1 MVNSIYSKAYTEV
14 LEMLKY
20 LPENEYNKIPKE
32 KIDFL
37 KKNKDANYKFS
48 INPEIELE
56 KQNISMEANSIIVT
70 IFRDCF
76 ASDLQ
81 KEKLNII
88 LNQNENKY
96 QEQLREK
103 YNTDNIFKNRK
114 NTNIINLK
122 IESNNLPV
130 EVKKNNFFEKF
141 VIYIKKIIKRMRK

>member
-37 KKNKDANYKFS
+37 KKNKDAN
-48 INPEIELE
+48 
-56 KQNISMEANSIIVT
+56 
-70 IFRDCF
+70 CF